1 MISKVLTETSN
12 FVYTKIVSVQSH
24 IWNKNVFWGNKIIN
38 DHSNSICTLIVND
51 CHSMS
56 FDVS

>member
-1 MISKVLTETSN
+1 MAG
-12 FVYTKIVSVQSH
+12 
-24 IWNKNVFWGNKIIN
+24 KNNLLK
-38 DHSNSICTLIVND
+38 NSIAIKDNSIYTLIVND